1 MVQDPNE
8 KVILEAQ
15 GERQGDFIFTANTV
29 SLCHWQKTS
38 VPAHSSTSNL
48 SRQIGEYSFCFENEA
63 SLTSKLIDFEYVCQL

>member
-29 SLCHWQKTS
+29 SQLPVPEDARPRSMIDLRILRDRLANTLS
-38 VPAHSSTSNL
+38 VLRTKH
-48 SRQIGEYSFCFENEA
+48 R
-63 SLTSKLIDFEYVCQL
+63 